1 MFQFH
6 NLFYLFF
13 LRHNNGH
20 ITRVQFRQG
29 LTMLD
34 IPISQPE
41 MAALEARFFNDVG
54 VNYLAFLKALEPEDP
69 PQFMY
74 VKRLEEV
81 RQANAKGAL
90 PELHAETGLE
100 KILIKIKTKVRSCW
114 YLSPVRGWLSYCAP
128 SRGSTKHHVHSPS
141 AWSLISSSF

>member
-1 MFQFH
+1 
-6 NLFYLFF
+6 
-13 LRHNNGH
+13 
-20 ITRVQFRQG
+20 
-29 LTMLD
+29 MLD

-90 PELHAETGLE
+90 PELHAETDLE

-114 YLSPVRGWLSYCAP
+114 YLSPVRG
-128 SRGSTKHHVHSPS
+128 
-141 AWSLISSSF
+141 